1 MNFDNMQKT
10 NLSLVGT
17 GGASYLIKLALA
29 RLEFLA
35 PSEFNLAT
43 GRLLRLLASRNEGI
57 EKQCLLRAFYPDF
70 DLASAMR
77 RQSLETCL
85 NKLIQ
90 RARTRYIRFG
100 IDIHF
105 CKVRRRWSVIPYDE
119 RSSQAGKA
127 FTPSDNYQ
135 AM

>member
-1 MNFDNMQKT
+1 MIFDNVQKT
-10 NLSLVGT
+10 NLTLVGT
-17 GGASYLIKLALA
+17 GGATYLIKLAIA

-57 EKQCLLRAFYPDF
+57 DKQCLLRTFYPDF
-70 DLASAMR
+70 DNASAVR
-77 RQSLETCL
+77 RRSLETCL

-90 RARTRYIRFG
+90 RARVRYMRFG

-105 CKVRRRWSVIPYDE
+105 CKVRRHWAVIPYDD
-119 RSSQAGKA
+119 RSAQTGKA
-127 FTPSDNYQ
+127 FPLGDNYQ